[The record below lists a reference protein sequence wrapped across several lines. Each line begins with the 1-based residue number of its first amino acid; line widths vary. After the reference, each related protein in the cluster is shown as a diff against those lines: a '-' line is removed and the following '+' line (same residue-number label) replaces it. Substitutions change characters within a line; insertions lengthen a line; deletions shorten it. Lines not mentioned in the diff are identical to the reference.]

1 MDSSADVEYTLKA
14 SYLEV
19 YNEKVWNSAE
29 CDTLSK
35 NLKESII
42 IDIFLF
48 FPEERWPPAR

>member
-29 CDTLSK
+29 WHSL
-35 NLKESII
+35 LKI
-42 IDIFLF
+42 
-48 FPEERWPPAR
+48 

>member
-19 YNEKVWNSAE
+19 YNEKVWKSAE
-29 CDTLSK
+29 CDTLFK

-48 FPEERWPPAR
+48 FPEER